1 MDGLDT
7 SHSDRTPG
15 QSTDGA
21 RPYPQTGTA
30 EHHAGPPRTQWF
42 QLGVVCAAS
51 FVVWAGFGAILPLFP
66 LFLQDQAHAS
76 VELIGVVAAAYY
88 LGALI
93 FSAPLGRLSDSIGR
107 KPVIVSGVA
116 LYAVATLLFMS
127 TKHPAWFI
135 LFRFLEGVGAAAVGP
150 AGQALVADLTTERT
164 RSRAYGWLTT
174 AQFGG
179 LVAGPGLAA
188 ILSRLIGEG
197 SVWAF
202 YAIFLFGGVASALT
216 AVVLLFAIKE
226 PEHARRRRQVKAEH
240 PPYRKLVTR
249 PVMAFLIVAVTGH
262 FAMGVW
268 EVLWS
273 LWLDR
278 LGASRSFISLT
289 WVAFSVP
296 MLFSFAG
303 GYLADRY
310 NRWLLMVSGYGLSA
324 VAWIIYGVTTNFT
337 LFLVVNVLEGF
348 AVAWSYPAKQAFLVQ
363 VVPRRWLG
371 SVQGLEGTSMQVA
384 ALIGTIAAPL
394 LYKHLYG
401 FVISLAGIVSLAGL
415 AYATPLLGKVWK
427 ELKETDSSGDP
438 GIAPE
443 SPHLGSERADPES
456 PQALR

>member
-1 MDGLDT
+1 MDGPLTSRPDPTPRPDLDGAGPCPKPGP
-7 SHSDRTPG
+7 PG
-15 QSTDGA
+15 Q
-21 RPYPQTGTA
+21 
-30 EHHAGPPRTQWF
+30 PPEQRRTYWF

-51 FVVWAGFGAILPLFP
+51 FVVWSGFGAILPYLP
-66 LFLQDQAHAS
+66 VFLQEQAHAS
-76 VELIGVVAAAYY
+76 EWLIGVVAASYY
-88 LGALI
+88 LGALS

-116 LYAVATLLFMS
+116 LYAVSTLLFIS
-127 TKHPAWFI
+127 TTHPGWFI
-135 LFRFLEGVGAAAVGP
+135 LFRFFEGVGAAAVGP
-150 AGQALVADLTTERT
+150 AGQALIADLSTERT

-179 LVAGPGLAA
+179 LVAGPVLAVP
-188 ILSRLIGEG
+188 LYNLGG
-197 SVWAF
+197 GQGTWAF
-202 YAIFLFGGVASALT
+202 YSVFLFGSVLSAVT
-216 AVVLLFAIKE
+216 AAVLLFTIKE
-226 PEHARRRRQVKAEH
+226 PEHAKRTREVKVSH
-240 PPYRKLVTR
+240 PPYRKLITR

-273 LWLDR
+273 LWLR
-278 LGASRSFISLT
+278 HLGASMAFISLT

-296 MLFSFAG
+296 MLFAFLG

-310 NRWLLMVSGYGLSA
+310 NRWLLMVTGYGLSA

-337 LFLVVNVLEGF
+337 LFLIVNVLEGF

-384 ALIGTIAAPL
+384 ALVGTLAAPL

-401 FVISLAGIVSLAGL
+401 FVISLAGIISLVGL
-415 AYATPLLGKVWK
+415 AYATPLLGRVWK
-427 ELKETDSSGDP
+427 RLQQGEETGDSAAATLIG
-438 GIAPE
+438 
-443 SPHLGSERADPES
+443 LGSEE
-456 PQALR
+456 